1 MRLSRDRSWPKHASI
16 PEPVD
21 PGMRLFRDAVGPSMR
36 LSRDRLARACV
47 YPGVGWPGHASIPGR
62 LTRACVNSGVGWP
75 KHASIPG
82 SVGLSMRLFRGPVG
96 PGMRLF
102 RGRPAEACVY
112 PGIGR
117 PEHALDEERYAF
129 RQPPAG
135 GADWRSGVRVPASRK
150 CEWRREFRPLRGRC
164 RSEDRRSWALSGDGA
179 GVNTGG
185 PEPPPID
192 RLEGCP

>member
-1 MRLSRDRSWPKHASI
+1 MRQFRDRLARACVNSGIGRLEHASI

-21 PGMRLFRDAVGPSMR
+21 PGMRLFR
-36 LSRDRLARACV
+36 
-47 YPGVGWPGHASIPGR
+47 GR
-62 LTRACVNSGVGWP
+62 PTQACVNSGIGRP
-75 KHASIPG
+75 EHASIPG
-82 SVGLSMRLFRGPVG
+82 SVGLSMRQFRGRLAQACVYPGIGQSEHASISGPVD
-96 PGMRLF
+96 PGMRQF

-112 PGIGR
+112 PGICR

>member
-1 MRLSRDRSWPKHASI
+1 MRQFRGRLAQACVYPGIGRSEHASI
-16 PEPVD
+16 SGPVD
-21 PGMRLFRDAVGPSMR
+21 PGMRQFRVI
-36 LSRDRLARACV
+36 RA
-47 YPGVGWPGHASIPGR
+47 
-62 LTRACVNSGVGWP
+62 GWP

-82 SVGLSMRLFRGPVG
+82 SVRLSRDRSRSEHASIPGSAGLSMRPGASVD
-96 PGMRLF
+96 PGMRQF